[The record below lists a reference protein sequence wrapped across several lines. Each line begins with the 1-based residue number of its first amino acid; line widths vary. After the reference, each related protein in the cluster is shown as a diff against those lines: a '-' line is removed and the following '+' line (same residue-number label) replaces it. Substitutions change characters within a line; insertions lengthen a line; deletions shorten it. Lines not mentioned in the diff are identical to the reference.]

1 MKRHYIVFNLFLCIA
16 ITAMF
21 TSIADVEGANRGIG
35 VVPIKTANGKQI
47 GLYKGSHALL
57 IGVSDYTAGWP
68 DLQSIPGEM
77 NKLEKALSSK
87 GFSVTKISDPNAR
100 KLKSSFEDFIDKY
113 GYDKNNRLLFFFSG
127 HGYTRSNGNKGY
139 LVPTDAPNPKIDS
152 QGFLRKAVRMS
163 KVLAWARDIE
173 AKHAIFLFDS
183 CFSGSVFK
191 ERALPDASPAI
202 RKMTSRPVRQF
213 ITAGSSGETVPA
225 RSTFV
230 PVFIDAIV
238 DGLGDLNNDGYVSG
252 MELGLHMQQKV
263 PKHADQTPQ
272 FGKIKD
278 YELSQGDFVFLSG
291 KEVVVKRK
299 RSRNNYRKSPVK
311 LSPSI
316 IKNEKKFWAKVKV
329 SNDSNLIQAYLDE
342 FPRGLYTRLAK
353 VKLKNA
359 KKSGYSGS
367 TNKVSN
373 LRNTNRVN
381 KAKPQ
386 VSSRTASLLKLC
398 RQYYISNRL
407 TKPAGANAVTCY
419 KQVLNR
425 NPGNDEAKEGL
436 NSIEAKYGNLTKVAI
451 ERGATEIASKYI
463 SRIRQINPYSML
475 AQELENQIS
484 PTQEGGEF
492 AQNDVAQY
500 NNPQRVQKEWKDM
513 DTGMEFVW
521 VPKGCYKMGSNSG
534 NADEKP
540 VHDVCV
546 DGFWIGKY
554 EVTQKEWKMVMAGN
568 PSKFKKGN
576 RHPVEQVSLKKANK
590 FIKTMNYNGSAKYR
604 LPTEAEWEYACRSGG
619 RNETYCGGNSV
630 DLVAWNSEQI
640 GSVHHQ
646 VGSKTPNGLGI
657 YDMSGNVLEWVS
669 DLKDRQYYARSPKKN
684 PKGPSR
690 GSQYVARGGS
700 WLNPPYGV
708 RANNRYYFT
717 RNTRKENV
725 GLRLIRIPE

>member
-1 MKRHYIVFNLFLCIA
+1 MKRRYLLLHLFLS
-16 ITAMF
+16 ITISAMF
-21 TSIADVEGANRGIG
+21 TAIIDVEGATRGIG
-35 VVPIKTANGKQI
+35 VVPIKTAKGEQV
-47 GLYKGSHALL
+47 GLYNGSHALL

-77 NKLEKALSSK
+77 DKLETALKSQ
-87 GFSVTKISDPNAR
+87 GFSVTKVSNPNAR
-100 KLKSSFEDFIDKY
+100 KLQNSFEEFIDKY
-113 GYDKNNRLLFFFSG
+113 GYDKNNRLLFFYSG
-127 HGYTRSNGNKGY
+127 HGYTRNDGNKGY
-139 LVPTDAPNPKIDS
+139 LVPADAPNPKVDNR
-152 QGFLRKAVRMS
+152 GFLRKAVRMS

-173 AKHAIFLFDS
+173 AKHALFLFDS

-191 ERALPDASPAI
+191 ERALPGVSPAI
-202 RKMTSRPVRQF
+202 QKMTAKPVRQF
-213 ITAGSSGETVPA
+213 ITAGSAGETVPA
-225 RSTFV
+225 KSTFV

-252 MELGLHMQQKV
+252 MELGLHLQQKV

-291 KEVVVKRK
+291 KKVAVKV
-299 RSRNNYRKSPVK
+299 KSIQNSNGDTPVQ

-316 IKNEKKFWAKVKV
+316 LAREKEFWSEVRS
-329 SNDSNLIQAYLDE
+329 SNDSEMIQAYLDE
-342 FPRGLYTRLAK
+342 YPKGLYTRLAQI
-353 VKLKNA
+353 KLK
-359 KKSGYSGS
+359 KSNSEHKGKSS
-367 TNKVSN
+367 
-373 LRNTNRVN
+373 
-381 KAKPQ
+381 

-398 RQYYISNRL
+398 QQYYVANRL

-425 NPGNDEAKEGL
+425 NPGNSEAKKGL
-436 NSIEAKYGNLTKVAI
+436 NNIEVKYGNLTKVAI
-451 ERGATEIASKYI
+451 ERGAIEIAKNYI

-475 AQELENQIS
+475 AQELLNKIS
-484 PTQEGGEF
+484 PTPLGGEF
-492 AQNDVAQY
+492 AQNYVAQV
-500 NNPQRVQKEWKDM
+500 NTPTVQKEWKDM

-521 VPKGCYKMGSNSG
+521 VPKGCYNMGSKTG

-540 VHDVCV
+540 VHEVCV

-554 EVTQKEWKMVMAGN
+554 EVTQKEWKMVMASN

-576 RHPVEQVSLKKANK
+576 KHPVEQVSLEKAKK
-590 FIKTMNYNGSAKYR
+590 FIKTMNYNGSSKYR

-630 DLVAWNSEQI
+630 DLVAWNGENI
-640 GSVHHQ
+640 DGGHHE
-646 VGSKTPNGLGI
+646 VGSKVPNGLGI

-669 DLKDRQYYARSPKKN
+669 DRQDSQYYSRSPKNN
-684 PKGPSR
+684 PKGPSQ
-690 GSQYVARGGS
+690 GSKYVARGGS

-717 RNTRKENV
+717 KNTRKQNI
-725 GLRLIRIPE
+725 GLRLIRMPQ